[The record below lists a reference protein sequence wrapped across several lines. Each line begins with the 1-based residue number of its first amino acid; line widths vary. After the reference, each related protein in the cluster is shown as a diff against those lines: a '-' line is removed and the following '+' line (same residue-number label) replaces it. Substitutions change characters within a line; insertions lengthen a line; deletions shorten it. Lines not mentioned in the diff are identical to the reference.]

1 MSKKNQPVPN
11 RILPWLIKI
20 CHFDP
25 YIDGYMAVGLVDS
38 QEEIVWLEEI
48 HTYEQDVRFK
58 IDADFD
64 THVTD
69 DNAAEF
75 KQNMIS
81 QISNA
86 LQCEPINIQELK
98 VKKGSI
104 IVEFLLVG
112 YTDLEADELEQSYD
126 ELVAIIEAGE
136 FQLVSF

>member
-1 MSKKNQPVPN
+1 
-11 RILPWLIKI
+11 
-20 CHFDP
+20 
-25 YIDGYMAVGLVDS
+25 MAVGLVDS

-48 HTYEQDVRFK
+48 HTYEQNVKFK

-64 THVTD
+64 NHVTD
-69 DNAAEF
+69 DTAAEF

-81 QISNA
+81 QIANA

-126 ELVAIIEAGE
+126 ELVTIIEAGE
-136 FQLVSF
+136 FQLVSFFIDFFREIACKLSHNRCP